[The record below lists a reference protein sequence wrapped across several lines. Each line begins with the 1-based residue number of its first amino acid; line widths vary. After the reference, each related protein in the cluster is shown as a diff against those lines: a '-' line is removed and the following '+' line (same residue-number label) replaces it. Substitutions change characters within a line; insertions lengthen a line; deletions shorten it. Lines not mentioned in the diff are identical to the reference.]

1 MSPEI
6 IGVIGLVILIALL
19 FARMWIGA
27 AMALVG
33 FLGYAAIR
41 GFDSAFGVVSQIPFS
56 TVADYPLIAVPL
68 FIFMGVIIF
77 RSGVG
82 TDLYE
87 TAYKNVGQ
95 LRGGLAMATVLA
107 CALFAAITGVSG
119 PAIVT
124 MGKVALPEMRRYN
137 YDDKLATGSIACAG
151 TLAFLIPPSVAF
163 IIYGILTQNSIGK
176 LFMAGFIPGILLAS
190 LFVLTIVIITA
201 RNPKAGPA
209 GPKTSFR
216 EKVVSL
222 KGTWPTVLLF
232 ILVLGGIYRGIF
244 TPTEAGA
251 VGAFGAI
258 VITTA
263 YRRLNFRK
271 FLDSLLEAGQT
282 TAFVFLLIIGAFI
295 LMKFLAISKLPFLLG
310 DTIAGLP
317 VPPMVIFAAIV
328 LLYIILGM
336 FLDIISAVIL
346 TIPIIYPLVL
356 SLGFDPIWF
365 GVIVVIVIEM
375 GLVTPPV
382 GLDVFILSGAV
393 DVPLFTI
400 FRGVLPFLV
409 AMIICIVLLIAFP
422 QIALWLPGTM

>member
-6 IGVIGLVILIALL
+6 TGVIGMVILIVLL
-19 FARMWIGA
+19 FARMWIGV

-33 FLGYAAIR
+33 FFGFAAIR

-56 TVADYPLIAVPL
+56 TVADYPLIAVPM

-77 RSGVG
+77 QSGLG
-82 TDLYE
+82 EDLYE
-87 TAYKNVGQ
+87 SAYKWVGQ

-107 CALFAAITGVSG
+107 CAVFAAITGVSG

-124 MGKVALPEMRRYN
+124 MGKVAVPEMRKYN

-163 IIYGILTQNSIGK
+163 IIYGILTENSIGK
-176 LFMAGFIPGILLAS
+176 LFMAGVLPGVLLAG

-216 EKVVSL
+216 EKIVSL
-222 KGTWPTVLLF
+222 KLTWPTVLL
-232 ILVLGGIYRGIF
+232 ILLLLGGIYSGFF

-282 TAFVFLLIIGAFI
+282 TAFIFLLIIGAFI

-310 DTIAGLP
+310 ATVAGLD
-317 VPPMVIFAAIV
+317 VPTIVIFAAIV
-328 LLYIILGM
+328 LLY
-336 FLDIISAVIL
+336 
-346 TIPIIYPLVL
+346 
-356 SLGFDPIWF
+356 
-365 GVIVVIVIEM
+365 
-375 GLVTPPV
+375 
-382 GLDVFILSGAV
+382 
-393 DVPLFTI
+393 
-400 FRGVLPFLV
+400 
-409 AMIICIVLLIAFP
+409 VLLLLFVKQPCYSRIIEESGR
-422 QIALWLPGTM
+422 Q